1 MIRQYSPQFRSRV
14 YCYPPI
20 KEMTIR
26 NEIILYLFL
35 SPLFSERRRG
45 TKKVET
51 IQLQSKIKR
60 DPFILSFLYSSK
72 SNWCHHSWTNVM
84 LILFRNQNK
93 RMGWNIYW
101 YFYKEYFIEGLIKL
115 LLNTEKLKLLKDEI
129 NSEILFFL
137 SF

>member
-1 MIRQYSPQFRSRV
+1 ME
-14 YCYPPI
+14 C
-20 KEMTIR
+20 
-26 NEIILYLFL
+26 
-35 SPLFSERRRG
+35 
-45 TKKVET
+45 
-51 IQLQSKIKR
+51 
-60 DPFILSFLYSSK
+60 
-72 SNWCHHSWTNVM
+72 

-137 SF
+137 SL